1 MSPVLTL
8 TRDGPIATLTLQR
21 PAVHNAFNPEV
32 IAGITEVCHEVR
44 ADPAL
49 RVLVVQGAGSS
60 FCAGA
65 DLNWMRDSLA
75 FTREE
80 NLADATRLDAMFTA
94 LDTLPQA
101 VVARVHGAALGGG
114 VGLVCCADYA
124 IAAEEAVFG
133 LTEVRLGLL
142 PAVIAR
148 FVAARIGFGHARALF
163 VTGRRIRAA
172 QALAIGL
179 VHEVVAADQL
189 DHAVERVVA
198 DLLRCG
204 PQAIA
209 MSKELLRAARVLPVD
224 QMRQYAIEAIAT
236 ARTGAEGQAGLR
248 AFLARQLPP
257 WAPFE

>member
-1 MSPVLTL
+1 MAVLTL
-8 TRDGPIATLTLQR
+8 IRNGPVATLILQR

-32 IAGITEVCHEVR
+32 IAGITEVCKELR
-44 ADPAL
+44 DDPAV
-49 RVLVVQGAGSS
+49 RVLVLQGDGPS

-65 DLNWMRDSLA
+65 DLHWMQQSLSY
-75 FTREE
+75 THEE
-80 NLADATRLDAMFTA
+80 NLADAARLDAMFTA

-124 IAAEEAVFG
+124 VAADDAVFG

-163 VTGRRIRAA
+163 VTGRRLKAA

-179 VHEVVAADQL
+179 VHEVVSADQL
-189 DHAVERVVA
+189 DAAVEAVVS
-198 DLLRCG
+198 DLLRGG
-204 PQAIA
+204 PKAIA
-209 MSKELLRAARVLPVD
+209 ASKALLRAVRTEPLAEVRRLS
-224 QMRQYAIEAIAT
+224 IEAIAA

-248 AFLARQLPP
+248 AFLKRELPP
-257 WAPFE
+257 WVLNE

>member
-1 MSPVLTL
+1 MPPVLSL
-8 TRDGPIATLTLQR
+8 TRNGPIITLTLQR

-32 IAGITEVCHEVR
+32 ITAITEVCNEIR
-44 ADPAL
+44 TDPIA
-49 RVLVVQGAGSS
+49 RVLVLQGAGPS

-65 DLNWMRDSLA
+65 DLNWMRDSLT

-114 VGLVCCADYA
+114 VGLVCCADYV
-124 IAAEEAVFG
+124 IAAEETVFG

-148 FVAARIGFGHARALF
+148 FVVNRIGFGHARALF
-163 VTGRRIRAA
+163 VTGRRIKAA

-179 VHEVVAADQL
+179 VHEVVPDHQL
-189 DHAVERVVA
+189 DAAVDNVVA
-198 DLLRCG
+198 DILRGG
-204 PQAIA
+204 PEAIA
-209 MSKELLRAARVLPVD
+209 ASKTLLQAVRTESFAEARRLS
-224 QMRQYAIEAIAT
+224 IEAIAT
-236 ARTGAEGQAGLR
+236 ARTSTEGQAGLR
-248 AFLARQLPP
+248 AFLERQLPP
-257 WAPFE
+257 WAPGA

>member
-1 MSPVLTL
+1 MAVLTL
-8 TRDGPIATLTLQR
+8 TRNGPVATLTLQR
-21 PAVHNAFNPEV
+21 PAVHNAFNPDV

-44 ADPAL
+44 ADPVV
-49 RVLVVQGAGSS
+49 RVLVLQGEGPS

-65 DLNWMRDSLA
+65 DLNWMRNSLA
-75 FTREE
+75 YSQEE
-80 NLADATRLDAMFTA
+80 NIADATRLDAMFTA

-124 IAAEEAVFG
+124 VATEDAVFG

-148 FVAARIGFGHARALF
+148 FVVARVGFGHARALF
-163 VTGRRIRAA
+163 VTGRRVKAA
-172 QALAIGL
+172 QALAMGL
-179 VHEVVAADQL
+179 VHEVVPADQL
-189 DHAVERVVA
+189 DAAVNAVVA
-198 DLLRCG
+198 DLLRGG

-209 MSKELLRAARVLPVD
+209 ASKALLRAVRTEPLAEARRL
-224 QMRQYAIEAIAT
+224 AIEAIAA

-248 AFLARQLPP
+248 AFLERQPPP
-257 WAPFE
+257 WSPG

>member
-1 MSPVLTL
+1 MSSVLSL
-8 TRDGPIATLTLQR
+8 TRNGPIATLTLHR

-32 IAGITEVCHEVR
+32 IAGITEVCQEVR
-44 ADPAL
+44 DDPMV
-49 RVLVVQGAGSS
+49 RVLVLQGEGPS

-65 DLNWMRDSLA
+65 DLNWMRASLT

-80 NLADATRLDAMFTA
+80 NLADAARLDAMFTA

-124 IAAEEAVFG
+124 VAAEDAVFG

-148 FVAARIGFGHARALF
+148 FVVGRIGFGHARALF
-163 VTGRRIRAA
+163 VTGRRMKAA

-179 VHEVVAADQL
+179 VHEVAPAAQL
-189 DHAVERVVA
+189 DTAVDRVVS
-198 DLLRCG
+198 DMLRGG

-209 MSKELLRAARVLPVD
+209 ASKALLRAVRTESLAEVRRLS
-224 QMRQYAIEAIAT
+224 IEAIAT
-236 ARTGAEGQAGLR
+236 ARAGAEGQAGLR
-248 AFLARQLPP
+248 AFLERQSPP
-257 WAPFE
+257 WAPE

>member
-1 MSPVLTL
+1 MAVLTL
-8 TRDGPIATLTLQR
+8 TRNGPVATLTLQR

-44 ADPAL
+44 HDPVV
-49 RVLVVQGAGSS
+49 RVLVVQGDGPS

-65 DLNWMRDSLA
+65 DLNWMRNSLA
-75 FTREE
+75 YSHEE
-80 NLADATRLDAMFTA
+80 NVADARRLDAMFTA

-124 IAAEEAVFG
+124 VAADDAVFG

-163 VTGRRIRAA
+163 VTGRRIKAA

-179 VHEVVAADQL
+179 VHEVVPPDQL
-189 DHAVERVVA
+189 DAAVDGVVA
-198 DLLRCG
+198 DLLRGG

-209 MSKELLRAARVLPVD
+209 ASKELLRAVRTEPLAEVRRL
-224 QMRQYAIEAIAT
+224 AIEAIAA
-236 ARTGAEGQAGLR
+236 ARTGPEGQAGLR
-248 AFLARQLPP
+248 AFLERQSPP
-257 WAPFE
+257 WSMG